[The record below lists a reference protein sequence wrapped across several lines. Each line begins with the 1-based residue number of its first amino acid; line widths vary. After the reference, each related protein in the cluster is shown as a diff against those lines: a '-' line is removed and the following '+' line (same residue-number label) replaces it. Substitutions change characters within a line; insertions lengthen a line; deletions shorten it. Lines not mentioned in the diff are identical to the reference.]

1 MAITASSEGEI
12 LLRLIDPD
20 RADLSPDA
28 AQSLLELEFSAE
40 DLQYMDELAEK
51 ARQGSLSPAE
61 QVEIEN
67 YERVNNLLGILK
79 SKARQSLRAT
89 QDRPS

>member
-20 RADLSPDA
+20 RGDLSPEA
-28 AQSLLELEFSAE
+28 ARSLLKLDFSAGDRE
-40 DLQYMDELAEK
+40 HMELLAEK
-51 ARQGSLSPAE
+51 ARQGDLSAGE

-67 YERVNNLLGILK
+67 YERVNNLLGLLK
-79 SKARQSLRAT
+79 SKARQSLSKA
-89 QDRPS
+89 QGAPS

>member
-28 AQSLLELEFSAE
+28 AQSLLDLEFSAE
-40 DLQYMDELAEK
+40 DVQYMDELAEK
-51 ARQGSLSPAE
+51 ARQGSLSRAE

-79 SKARQSLRAT
+79 SKARQSLRTA
-89 QDRPS
+89 QGRPS